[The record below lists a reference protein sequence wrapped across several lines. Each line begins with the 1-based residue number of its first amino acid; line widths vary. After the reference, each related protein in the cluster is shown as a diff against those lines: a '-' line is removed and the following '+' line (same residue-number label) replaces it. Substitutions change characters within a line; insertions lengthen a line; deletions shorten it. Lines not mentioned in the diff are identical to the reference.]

1 MSYLSNSRPRAV
13 AARLAIVGALGVGSL
28 AVASPALASS
38 KASVKAVASVKAH
51 VHRADIALSGLGS
64 ASVSDQANSPLSVL
78 TAQLGSAAK
87 LSAQLAVHAN
97 TPDLKT
103 VAASALNL
111 VSAEEAKAQ
120 SALSSLASVV
130 TGAPQVAVLKADLAV
145 TQGRELA
152 LKGLSHVSVKGK
164 TRGITDTIGNLSTS
178 AKGLLYKVVGVVGP
192 IIGCPVSTGLSPLV
206 SSAAA
211 SEQAHFETAIPLP
224 VVGSVVNA
232 GGSLLGTVTTDEIA
246 QILAH
251 ALNCHPTRDG
261 TSGGVTTA
269 SGGATASGQA
279 NVKTDGLI
287 GSIVGAVTGIAG
299 PVTGIAGP
307 VSGIAEG
314 VVGSVYDTG
323 VLSVLGKLS
332 L

>member
-1 MSYLSNSRPRAV
+1 M
-13 AARLAIVGALGVGSL
+13 
-28 AVASPALASS
+28 
-38 KASVKAVASVKAH
+38 ASVKAD

-64 ASVSDQANSPLSVL
+64 ASLSGQANSPLSVL

-97 TPDLKT
+97 TPDLKA
-103 VAASALNL
+103 VATNALNL

-130 TGAPQVAVLKADLAV
+130 TGASQAAVFKADLAV

-152 LKGLSHVSVKGK
+152 LKGVAHVNVTAK
-164 TRGITDTIGNLSTS
+164 TKVRGITDTVANLATS

-192 IIGCPVSTGLSPLV
+192 IIGCPVTSGLSPLV

-224 VVGSVVNA
+224 LVGSVVDA
-232 GGSLLGTVTTDEIA
+232 GGSLLGAVTTDEIA

-251 ALNCHPTRDG
+251 VLNCHPSG
-261 TSGGVTTA
+261 EGSSGGVATA
-269 SGGATASGQA
+269 SGGVSTSDHAT
-279 NVKTDGLI
+279 VKTDGII
-287 GSIVGAVTGIAG
+287 GSIVGVVNGI
-299 PVTGIAGP
+299 
-307 VSGIAEG
+307 SGNVGGVAEG
-314 VVGSVYDTG
+314 LVGSVYDTG